1 MKCIAKNQ
9 NDNICPRYVKGEN
22 TKYCDAHRYFD
33 SYTEEMMGNLHVC
46 SGCKKYRYYDPN
58 STYSGVVTVK
68 CTECIGESVKCAS
81 EKCKFKRS
89 VENKYCVKHQRCIF
103 VDETKA
109 MGKKLCHQYVRG
121 CDAQLDA
128 DYPYSRCRACLDVEK
143 EKDHARRGGAK
154 NMDVSLPDN
163 KICSVCCQEFPKTDF
178 VGDKMAETK
187 TCVRC
192 REMSKRNNEHRDKE
206 NRNKLAREASK
217 KPENIET
224 KEKWKEEN
232 YEKIAGYWMKSRQKS
247 IETMGADNYM
257 AKLAEDAKKWREKN
271 PEKCAENNKNRNN
284 NIKIHFTNYVRTS
297 NYKNLAFELTETEF
311 EEIVK
316 NECHYC
322 GLFTK
327 GKTFNGID
335 RKDQTKGYIVGN
347 CVSCCEMCNFIK
359 KSLSDEIFLERVE
372 HILTY
377 NKCIKGGKYYPSA
390 FANHI
395 CVDYNQYKKRAS
407 SKQLE
412 FELDENTF
420 YEIASN
426 NCYICGKS
434 PSKTHN
440 NGIDRFDSKI
450 GYTLDNCRPCCG
462 ECNYMK
468 NNYNYN
474 NFMEKLKLIYQ
485 RLNTK
490 MPAKL
495 PDDTVLL
502 LNEFTVPKYIKRPKI
517 IIGENENIEHPL
529 DEAQQTDSSKPSIVN
544 EQKEKRAN
552 NIMVVSNKKS
562 KEEIKMYATEKK
574 RQQRENLKQRYGDE
588 EYKKMR
594 AKEIAEWRKKNK
606 PEKPVLT
613 EEEKAENT
621 RERKK
626 KDMQKYRELAKNNV
640 ENNIQ
645 PPQEKNTNNLTPTP
659 KIVENIT
666 MTFVEIEPFQPS
678 VNEPID
684 EKTNEPKT
692 NIKENNVLKFAETV
706 ELEHPNNEVANKNV
720 KTMKTK
726 QKCEKTPEMIREIN
740 RLNKIEQRK
749 RDKLNENTPK
759 GKTTE
764 MMREEYKLAK
774 RKQRNN
780 KKEKENMPKN
790 PEINDE
796 NNK

>member
-1 MKCIAKNQ
+1 
-9 NDNICPRYVKGEN
+9 
-22 TKYCDAHRYFD
+22 
-33 SYTEEMMGNLHVC
+33 
-46 SGCKKYRYYDPN
+46 
-58 STYSGVVTVK
+58 
-68 CTECIGESVKCAS
+68 
-81 EKCKFKRS
+81 
-89 VENKYCVKHQRCIF
+89 
-103 VDETKA
+103 
-109 MGKKLCHQYVRG
+109 
-121 CDAQLDA
+121 
-128 DYPYSRCRACLDVEK
+128 
-143 EKDHARRGGAK
+143 
-154 NMDVSLPDN
+154 
-163 KICSVCCQEFPKTDF
+163 
-178 VGDKMAETK
+178 
-187 TCVRC
+187 
-192 REMSKRNNEHRDKE
+192 
-206 NRNKLAREASK
+206 
-217 KPENIET
+217 
-224 KEKWKEEN
+224 
-232 YEKIAGYWMKSRQKS
+232 
-247 IETMGADNYM
+247 
-257 AKLAEDAKKWREKN
+257 
-271 PEKCAENNKNRNN
+271 
-284 NIKIHFTNYVRTS
+284 
-297 NYKNLAFELTETEF
+297 
-311 EEIVK
+311 
-316 NECHYC
+316 
-322 GLFTK
+322 
-327 GKTFNGID
+327 
-335 RKDQTKGYIVGN
+335 
-347 CVSCCEMCNFIK
+347 MCNFIK

-474 NFMEKLKLIYQ
+474 NFMEKLKLIHQ
-485 RLNTK
+485 RMNTK
-490 MPAKL
+490 MPAKS

-502 LNEFTVPKYIKRPKI
+502 LNELTVPKYIKRPKI
-517 IIGENENIEHPL
+517 IIGENENMEHPL
-529 DEAQQTDSSKPSIVN
+529 NEAQQTDSSKPSIVN

-562 KEEIKMYATEKK
+562 KEEIKMFATEKK

-659 KIVENIT
+659 KIEENITMTFVEIEPFKPSVNEPIAEKTNEPKTNIKENIT

-678 VNEPID
+678 VNEPIA

-764 MMREEYKLAK
+764 MIREEYKLAK

-796 NNK
+796 NNE